1 MAYNAAGDAT
11 ITVMLPDSSIITI
24 SAPAASYSTRTFPGI
39 LSLSVTG
46 GPVTIEI
53 YTPDMVV
60 DPKYLAST
68 TATITGTVQTDI
80 GQGTAPVSQVVL
92 TEPLGTSYD
101 ARGRTWTLGSGDTP
115 NRSWTLGSGDVPN
128 RGWTLGSGDTPS
140 RSWALG
146 SGDNPKPFGT
156 AGAAF
161 NQDSKGNLL
170 HVPTLP
176 NSTTP
181 IYTQAS
187 QYDVNNYPIHT
198 IGNVTS
204 NGTDTLAPSSYFYNG
219 TGASGSTFINLSNA
233 PPAGRKYEI
242 QMLGIIIQNN
252 STDDTSTSIQF
263 TTANCLAIGP
273 GFNLH
278 SGYAE
283 KYTTLINNGN
293 SSYNGTVQNETIILA
308 WTCLPQSLLPT
319 LVING
324 APNAYFNLVYQANN
338 GPASGDTTVVNQPLL
353 MQAGDYFQVNLAWTG
368 GTSNT
373 NFLAYQFLWGVNKVL
388 WEWETLT
395 ANGRPFQMRST
406 YETLSIGSRD

>member
-101 ARGRTWTLGSGDTP
+101 ARGRTWTLGSGD
-115 NRSWTLGSGDVPN
+115 VPN
-128 RGWTLGSGDTPS
+128 RGWTLGSGDTPNRSWTLGSGDTPS
-140 RSWALG
+140 RSWTLG

-156 AGAAF
+156 ANTPY

-204 NGTDTLAPSSYFYNG
+204 NGTDTIAPSSYFYNG
-219 TGASGSTFINLSNA
+219 TGASGSVSINLPNI
-233 PPAGRKYEI
+233 PTGRKYELK
-242 QMLGIIIQNN
+242 MLGIVIQNN
-252 STDDTSTSIQF
+252 STTDSSTSIKF
-263 TTANCLAIGP
+263 TTANCLVISP
-273 GFNLH
+273 GFNLAN
-278 SGYAE
+278 GYAE
-283 KYTTLINNGN
+283 GYITLISNGN
-293 SSYNGTVQNETIILA
+293 ASYNGSTQNDTIILS
-308 WTCLPQSLLPT
+308 WTCLPLSLIPSM
-319 LVING
+319 VANNPPI
-324 APNAYFNLVYQANN
+324 AYNNMTNQANP
-338 GPASGDTTVVNQPLL
+338 GPASGDTTYVNQPLVV
-353 MQAGDYFQVNLAWTG
+353 QAGDYFQVNLTWTG
-368 GTSNT
+368 GTNNT

-388 WEWETLT
+388 
-395 ANGRPFQMRST
+395 
-406 YETLSIGSRD
+406 